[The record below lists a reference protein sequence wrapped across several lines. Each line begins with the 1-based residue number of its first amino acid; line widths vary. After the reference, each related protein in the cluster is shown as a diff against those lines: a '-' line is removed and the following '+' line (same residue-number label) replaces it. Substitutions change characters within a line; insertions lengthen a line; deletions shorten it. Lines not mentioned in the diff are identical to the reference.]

1 MKLTKSNNNMKVK
14 IKDLC
19 EAINGSAFK
28 PTEWSENGL
37 KIVRIQNLN
46 GSEVFNFYNGN
57 IEKKVLIDNEDI
69 VFSWSGS
76 IGTSFGAFKWNGE
89 TALLNQ
95 HIFKIVPK
103 ENVDNHW
110 LYFQLKYNTNKIEK
124 LAHGAG
130 GLVHVKKGDF
140 ESFEISL
147 QSLSEQ
153 VKISNFL
160 INEEK
165 KIKKIKKIL
174 EKIEIRNQYYAD
186 KLLHGE
192 LSIINGS
199 LINNNT
205 ELREFSINDIVLKKI
220 TKGATPSNITT
231 EKSELNTVNY
241 YKIETLNKKLIEK
254 YYITEKDHE
263 IMSRSKLKK
272 DDILVT
278 IAGSL
283 GKIAIVTNENLPANI
298 NQAIAIIRVDHTKCD
313 NKYVYHFMKT
323 IKSQI
328 EKNKNNGVIQNLNL
342 ETLSN
347 FKIML
352 PMNISYQKNI
362 SNFLDNLENEKEKV
376 EKLLKLEEQRFEWL
390 SDKLLSGEYV
400 IEGDNDVI

>member
-46 GSEVFNFYNGN
+46 GSDVFNFYNGN
-57 IEKKVLIDNEDI
+57 IEKKVLIDDEDI

-153 VKISNFL
+153 VKISHIL
-160 INEEK
+160 INEEN
-165 KIKKIKKIL
+165 KIKKIKKLL
-174 EKIEIRNQYYAD
+174 EKIEIRNQYYAY
-186 KLLHGE
+186 KLTSGHIKLNDSVSMNINKFE
-192 LSIINGS
+192 TIINEHKKSKVMAGKS
-199 LINNNT
+199 LKEGLYPFFNCSKKQT
-205 ELREFSINDIVLKKI
+205 LFSNEYLIDDSVLLLS
-220 TKGATPSNITT
+220 TGGTAS
-231 EKSELNTVNY
+231 VNY
-241 YKIETLNKKLIEK
+241 YNGKLSYSTDVWCITSK
-254 YYITEKDHE
+254 YTKY
-263 IMSRSKLKK
+263 LYYFY
-272 DDILVT
+272 
-278 IAGSL
+278 
-283 GKIAIVTNENLPANI
+283 NANI
-298 NQAIAIIRVDHTKCD
+298 NK
-313 NKYVYHFMKT
+313 
-323 IKSQI
+323 I
-328 EKNKNNGVIQNLNL
+328 EQCFQGGGLKH
-342 ETLSN
+342 LSKKD
-347 FKIML
+347 F
-352 PMNISYQKNI
+352 KNI
-362 SNFLDNLENEKEKV
+362 EITIPSNDKDIQEIVDYLDKLNDEKEKV
-376 EKLLKLEEQRFEWL
+376 EKLLQLEEQRFEWL
-390 SDKLLSGEYV
+390 SDKLLSGDYI
-400 IEGDNDVI
+400 IEN

>member
-1 MKLTKSNNNMKVK
+1 MEKIMKLTKSNNNMKVK

-46 GSEVFNFYNGN
+46 GSDVFNFYNGN
-57 IEKKVLIDNEDI
+57 IEKKVLIDDEDI

-153 VKISNFL
+153 VKISHIL
-160 INEEK
+160 INEEN
-165 KIKKIKKIL
+165 KIKKIKKLL
-174 EKIEIRNQYYAD
+174 EKIEIRNQYYAY
-186 KLLHGE
+186 KLTSGHIKLNDSVSMNINKFE
-192 LSIINGS
+192 TIINEHKKSKVMAGKS
-199 LINNNT
+199 LKEGLYPFFNCSKKQT
-205 ELREFSINDIVLKKI
+205 LFSNEYLIDDSVLLLS
-220 TKGATPSNITT
+220 TGGTAS
-231 EKSELNTVNY
+231 VNY
-241 YKIETLNKKLIEK
+241 YNGKLSYSTDVWCITSK
-254 YYITEKDHE
+254 YTKY
-263 IMSRSKLKK
+263 LYYFY
-272 DDILVT
+272 
-278 IAGSL
+278 
-283 GKIAIVTNENLPANI
+283 NANI
-298 NQAIAIIRVDHTKCD
+298 NK
-313 NKYVYHFMKT
+313 
-323 IKSQI
+323 I
-328 EKNKNNGVIQNLNL
+328 EQCFQGGGLKH
-342 ETLSN
+342 LSKKD
-347 FKIML
+347 F
-352 PMNISYQKNI
+352 KNI
-362 SNFLDNLENEKEKV
+362 EITIPSNDKDIQEIVDYLDKLNDEKEKV
-376 EKLLKLEEQRFEWL
+376 EKLLQLEEQRFEWL
-390 SDKLLSGEYV
+390 SDKLLSGDYI
-400 IEGDNDVI
+400 IEN